1 MERWA
6 KDMRYASSVRFL
18 CVCLDSVRVAQ
29 HFGQMFNFQNVVSCH
44 IPSREY
50 FPRNYGQLGCSG
62 FIVADKRGC
71 FVSRKTRAYLQYGDA
86 AFSHVEELL
95 NKQLGFN
102 TTSVPASICATA
114 TSNNEGETTEVVPV
128 PSVGV
133 ESMDNEHASCEEA
146 LAVLLRTNSVPA
158 LERVMTELVDHFNHE
173 EHVMKAH
180 KFGRAEDLNDVFSP
194 FKSHCKDHERILD
207 IGFRALSQANST
219 SIACGPTGAATG
231 QGS

>member
-6 KDMRYASSVRFL
+6 RDSRYASSVRFL
-18 CVCLDSVRVAQ
+18 CVCLDSEWVAQ
-29 HFGQMFNFQNVVSCH
+29 QFGQMFNFQGVVNCH
-44 IPSREY
+44 IPSRGY
-50 FPRNYGQLGCSG
+50 FPRGYGQLGCSG
-62 FIVADKRGC
+62 FIVADQRGC

-95 NKQLGFN
+95 RQQLGQ
-102 TTSVPASICATA
+102 TTSTSICTTI
-114 TSNNEGETTEVVPV
+114 TSNEEEETTEVVPA

-146 LAVLLRTNSVPA
+146 LAVLLQTNSVQA
-158 LERVMTELVDHFNHE
+158 LETVMTELLEHFDHE

-180 KFGRAEDLNDVFSP
+180 KFGKAEDSSDVFSP

-207 IGFRALSQANST
+207 IGFRALGKANNAS
-219 SIACGPTGAATG
+219 SACAPSGAAE
-231 QGS
+231 GS